1 MAARSFRPDSAT
13 IRAAAAVFSQRVTV
27 TFGSCFKN
35 SEHCSSACPCETI
48 SRMSDS
54 FVPGS
59 ASRLW
64 STRRRTLRTMEKLC
78 FCMRIIHRVDEPA
91 VLFSQRQHA
100 VLAQP
105 LLNGGEDLVER
116 RAEEHARV
124 LEQLVAG
131 LLGIRALHALAGDS
145 RRGGE
150 QLRCRDDGP
159 L

>member
-1 MAARSFRPDSAT
+1 MRDDLADVGQLRARERQQTVVDPQANAAHDGE
-13 IRAAAAVFSQRVTV
+13 IVLLH
-27 TFGSCFKN
+27 
-35 SEHCSSACPCETI
+35 E
-48 SRMSDS
+48 
-54 FVPGS
+54 
-59 ASRLW
+59 
-64 STRRRTLRTMEKLC
+64 
-78 FCMRIIHRVDEPA
+78 IIHRVDRTCRA
-91 VLFSQRQHA
+91 VFQRQHA

-150 QLRCRDDGP
+150 QLRRRDDGP